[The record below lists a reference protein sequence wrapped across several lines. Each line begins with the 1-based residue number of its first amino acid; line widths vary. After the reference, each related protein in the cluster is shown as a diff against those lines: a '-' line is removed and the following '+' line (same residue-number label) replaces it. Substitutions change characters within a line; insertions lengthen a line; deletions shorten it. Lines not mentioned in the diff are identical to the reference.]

1 MTDTA
6 TVPVDRKRVNAFM
19 AAFRYGGSVDDLGK
33 VDDRH
38 SSGRYDEITWH
49 IALDG
54 ATLFGFAAEFHG
66 HLVNALERG
75 LTERE
80 AEEYAYKATAEEAGL
95 TV

>member
-1 MTDTA
+1 MTDIA
-6 TVPVDRKRVNAFM
+6 PVIIDRERVSAFM
-19 AAFRYGGSVDDLGK
+19 AAFRYGGSVNDLGK

-38 SSGRYDEITWH
+38 NSGRYDEITWH

-54 ATLFGFAAEFHG
+54 ATLFGFAAEFRG

-75 LTERE
+75 LTEEE
-80 AEEYAYKATAEEAGL
+80 AEEYAYTATAEEAGL